1 MSKTFKLLMLLPAA
15 ALLFTGCLSRTPAAK
30 MYVLPSAQ
38 AASVVPGQRGRIAFQ
53 LPAYLQR
60 TEMRLFDAASGEIRP
75 CKGGLWAAPLHEL
88 LSEALAGQLAGCTA
102 TVACASF
109 APDFN
114 GEFHAGGRF
123 TLKRADGTEVSGD
136 FAFTLPPPEG
146 LPRLSPAALARQY
159 ADAIRLL
166 ATQVNKTD
174 D

>member
-1 MSKTFKLLMLLPAA
+1 MSKTFKHLMLLLAA
-15 ALLFTGCLSRTPAAK
+15 TLSFTGCLSRTPPAK
-30 MYVLPSAQ
+30 MYVLPATER
-38 AASVVPGQRGRIAFQ
+38 AAAPNQRGRIAFQ

-60 TEMRLFDAASGEIRP
+60 TEMRIFDAASGEIRP
-75 CKGGLWAAPLHEL
+75 CKGGLWATSLQEL
-88 LSEALAGQLAGCTA
+88 LSEALASQLAGCTA

-114 GEFHAGGRF
+114 GQFHADGRF
-123 TLKRADGTEVSGD
+123 TLKRADGTDASGG
-136 FAFTLPPPEG
+136 FAFTLPPPED

-166 ATQVNKTD
+166 ATQMRKTD